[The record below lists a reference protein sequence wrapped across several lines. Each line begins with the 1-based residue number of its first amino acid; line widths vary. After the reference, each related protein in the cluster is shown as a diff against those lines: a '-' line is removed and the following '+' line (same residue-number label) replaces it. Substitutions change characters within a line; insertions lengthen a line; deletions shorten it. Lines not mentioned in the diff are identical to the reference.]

1 METEDYINE
10 IKKKIDFEQIEKH
23 IKKLEELN
31 VLIIGDSIIDQYTF
45 VSPKG
50 RAIKDPI
57 LSTEYNYE
65 ESYIGG
71 ALAIANNISNFV
83 KKVKVITLIGDKE
96 SKLDF
101 IKKNIN
107 ENVELKTFIKKN
119 APTIVK
125 KRYVDSYRNNK
136 LFKVEYINDMP
147 ISKDLTEEILNYLD
161 KELSIYDLVVV
172 GDFGHGFINES
183 IRKKL
188 EEKFKFLVVN
198 VQTNSTNLGYNYFSL
213 YKKIN
218 FICMNESEMRLPM
231 RRRFEEIEDVI
242 KEVYTLFKYEN
253 FLVTLGKKGCI
264 FINNGNLFKAP
275 VLITSVKDT
284 VGAGDA
290 LFAITS
296 LWIYLKAD
304 NEIIPFIANCVGGIA
319 ANIMGNKEGITKDK
333 LLNFIKETIK

>member
-10 IKKKIDFEQIEKH
+10 IKKKINFEQIEKH
-23 IKKLEELN
+23 IKKLEKLN
-31 VLIIGDSIIDQYTF
+31 VLIIGDAIIDQYIF

-57 LSTEYNYE
+57 LSTEYNYK
-65 ESYIGG
+65 ESYAGG
-71 ALAIANNISNFV
+71 VLAIANNISNFV

-183 IRKKL
+183 IRRKL

-275 VLITSVKDT
+275 ALITSVKDT

-304 NEIIPFIANCVGGIA
+304 NEIIPFIGNCVGGIA